1 MRFKAAFLAGALIAF
16 AASRVVAGEPLS
28 FIMNWRAQGEYG
40 GFYQALVKGYYSACG
55 VDMTI
60 RQGGAGIDNAQ
71 LLTGGAVDAALIT
84 QNDGVMRMNQAGFA
98 ARAVMAAFQSLP
110 STLDVHPDSGIE
122 KIEDMRGHP
131 IMLSAGNRNTMW
143 PFLKEKYGFTDDQLR
158 PFTGQF
164 APFLTDKTAVV
175 QDFVTNGPF
184 IVKRDGGIDVKFFLL
199 ADYGYQPYSSIVTVS
214 QKLIAAKPKAVQCL
228 VEASRKG
235 WIDFLKD
242 PQPAF
247 AEIQKEA
254 PENTIGLLTYTYDT
268 MKKYHLVENAE
279 TAKLGLGA
287 MTDARWRSHFD
298 MLVANKLFPADFD
311 YKSSYTLQFLA
322 STPE

>member
-1 MRFKAAFLAGALIAF
+1 MRFRAAFLAGALIIC
-16 AASRVVAGEPLS
+16 AAGNVIAGEPLS

-40 GFYQALVKGYYSACG
+40 GFYQALVKGYYAACG
-55 VDMTI
+55 VEMTI

-98 ARAVMAAFQSLP
+98 ARAVMAVFQNLP
-110 STLDVHPDSGIE
+110 STLDVHPDSGIAT
-122 KIEDMRGHP
+122 IEGMRGHP

-143 PFLKEKYGFTDDQLR
+143 PFLKQKYGFTDDQLR

-164 APFLTDKTAVV
+164 APFLADKTAVV

-184 IVKRDGGIDVKFFLL
+184 IIKRDAGIDVKFFLL
-199 ADYGYQPYSSIVTVS
+199 ADHGYRPYSSLVTVS
-214 QKLIAAKPKAVQCL
+214 QRLIDQKPKAVQCL
-228 VEASRKG
+228 VDASRKG

-247 AEIQKEA
+247 DKIMQEA
-254 PENTIGLLTYTYDT
+254 PENTPGLLAYTFDT
-268 MKKYHLVENAE
+268 MKKYQLVENAE
-279 TAKLGLGA
+279 TAKHGIGT
-287 MTDARWRSHFD
+287 MTDARWKSHFE
-298 MLVANKLFPADFD
+298 MLVANRLFPANFD
-311 YKSSYTLQFLA
+311 DKSAYTLRFLGSA
-322 STPE
+322 PE